1 MMTQML
7 REVVL
12 SGTGTS
18 ANVENAVV
26 AGKTGTTNASKDV
39 WFCGYSKYYTTTVW
53 AGYDYPKEM
62 SGVNSRVNAIFKDF
76 MTAVHTNLPVTDFS
90 TVTQQ
95 TTQPET
101 TAAVQEETQSLP
113 QETTAI
119 VPEMETT
126 GIEQVTPQQVP
137 ATTAQVPTTTP
148 YQRWTTA
155 PAQPKTTA
163 PMQYGDIDATTR
175 TDPDATARGEW

>member
-1 MMTQML
+1 ML

-101 TAAVQEETQSLP
+101 TAAVQEETESLP

-119 VPEMETT
+119 VPETT

-137 ATTAQVPTTTP
+137 STTTQVPTTTP